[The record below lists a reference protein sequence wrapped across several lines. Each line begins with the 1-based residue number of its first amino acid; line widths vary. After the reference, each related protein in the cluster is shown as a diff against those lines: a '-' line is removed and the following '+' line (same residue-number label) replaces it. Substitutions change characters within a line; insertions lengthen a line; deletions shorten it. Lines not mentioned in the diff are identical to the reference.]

1 MVNNNE
7 LGVGV
12 FITLCPICL
21 NETGIAIDPVL
32 KKKYNNDYG
41 KKFVL
46 DKYPCDKCNK
56 YLKDGYSAVIEVK
69 NKGIK
74 NITFENAERT
84 GKMLFVKKDV
94 VNNIHPIV
102 FCEIGVI
109 DKLVGGYKKSVG
121 EEPKEATD

>member
-1 MVNNNE
+1 MANND
-7 LGVGV
+7 GFGIGV
-12 FITLCPICL
+12 FMALCPICL
-21 NETGIAIDPVL
+21 HETGVAIDPVF
-32 KKKYNNDYG
+32 KKKYNNDYE

-46 DKYPCDKCNK
+46 DKCPCDKCNK

-74 NITFENAERT
+74 NLTFENAERT
-84 GKMLFVKKDV
+84 GKMLFVKKDI

-109 DKLVGGYKKSVG
+109 DKLVEDYKKSVG